1 MDSGTPDP
9 DFGRARLVYAPAAAA
24 LPRGTMARPP
34 HAASS
39 LGEAIVV
46 EETGLGPFQLRVR
59 TGSVTF
65 HIDEPMSAGG
75 MGAGPNPYDLLSA
88 ALAASSISTMRVYA
102 SIRKWR
108 LDSIRVRLVYTHNI
122 APHRDAMPRQVALVG
137 PLTKAQRNGL
147 LQIVERCPIQ
157 LSLGR
162 ALEVRTELLSEAV
175 LDDSLAETRGEH
187 MRQIMKVCA
196 E

>member
-1 MDSGTPDP
+1 
-9 DFGRARLVYAPAAAA
+9 
-24 LPRGTMARPP
+24 MARAKQ
-34 HAASS
+34 AANSP
-39 LGEAIVV
+39 GEAIVV
-46 EETGLGPFQLRVR
+46 EETGLGPFQLRAR

-65 HIDEPMSAGG
+65 HIDEPISVGG

-88 ALAASSISTMRVYA
+88 ALAASSVSTMRMYA

-108 LDSIRVRLVYTHNI
+108 LDSIRVRLVYTRN
-122 APHRDAMPRQVALVG
+122 APPHRDAMLRQIALAG
-137 PLTKAQRNGL
+137 RLTEAQRNTL
-147 LQIVERCPIQ
+147 LRIVERCPIQ

-162 ALEVRTELLSEAV
+162 ALEVRTELISDAA

-187 MRQIMKVCA
+187 MRQIMKVCQ

>member
-1 MDSGTPDP
+1 
-9 DFGRARLVYAPAAAA
+9 
-24 LPRGTMARPP
+24 MARPT
-34 HAASS
+34 HAANSP
-39 LGEAIVV
+39 GEAIVV
-46 EETGLGPFQLRVR
+46 EETGLGPFQLRAR

-65 HIDEPMSAGG
+65 HIDEPISVGG

-102 SIRKWR
+102 STRKWR
-108 LDSIRVRLVYTHNI
+108 LDRIRVRLVYTRNVS
-122 APHRDAMPRQVALVG
+122 PHRDAMLRQVALVG
-137 PLTKAQRNGL
+137 PLTDAERNKL
-147 LQIVERCPIQ
+147 LKIVERCPIQ

-187 MRQIMKVCA
+187 MRQIIKVC
-196 E
+196 EE

>member
-1 MDSGTPDP
+1 M
-9 DFGRARLVYAPAAAA
+9 AK
-24 LPRGTMARPP
+24 PR
-34 HAASS
+34 HAANSR
-39 LGEAIVV
+39 GEAIVV

-65 HIDEPMSAGG
+65 HVDEPISVGG

-108 LDSIRVRLVYTHNI
+108 LDSIRVRLVYTRN
-122 APHRDAMPRQVALVG
+122 APPHRDAMLRQVALVG
-137 PLTKAQRNGL
+137 PLTEGQRNSL
-147 LQIVERCPIQ
+147 LHIAERCPIQ

-187 MRQIMKVCA
+187 MRQIMKVC
-196 E
+196 EK